1 MPENCFRRFE
11 IRSSTFEVSLF
22 KVQIA
27 AETEVF
33 AVPMLEALLATAPF
47 TFR

>member
-11 IRSSTFEVSLF
+11 IRSSTLEVSLF
-22 KVQIA
+22 KDEIA
-27 AETEVF
+27 AETEFF
-33 AVPMLEALLATAPF
+33 AVPMLEDLLATAPF